1 AGPVPPPRWR
11 PLPAWQGERQP
22 LPAREADDARAAQLG
37 EALHRVLEW
46 ASQPGQSQPLDVLLS
61 GASQAFGLDAAGRDQ
76 LARSAGAI
84 LASDEA
90 RPFFDPAE
98 LLWAGNEVPVAI
110 AGGEGRIDRLVQR
123 RATAAEPAT
132 WWVLDYKLGLKPEAV
147 PAYREQL
154 RGYVAAVQS
163 LQPGEPVRAALISGS
178 GRVVVLD

>member
-1 AGPVPPPRWR
+1 
-11 PLPAWQGERQP
+11 
-22 LPAREADDARAAQLG
+22 LG

-110 AGGEGRIDRLVQR
+110 AGG
-123 RATAAEPAT
+123 
-132 WWVLDYKLGLKPEAV
+132 
-147 PAYREQL
+147 
-154 RGYVAAVQS
+154 
-163 LQPGEPVRAALISGS
+163 
-178 GRVVVLD
+178 